1 MSFIFNS
8 VDRFVAGTVG
18 QPGERAF
25 FIQARKGARLT
36 TISLEKAQV
45 SALTQ
50 RLEVVL
56 NDLHRNDFSLRATT
70 LPVDDGPLD
79 TPIEPEFE
87 VGAISLSWDQSDL
100 TMNLELFEI
109 TNGED
114 DANLSLKVRLDIA
127 TCDAFI
133 KRTKA
138 LLNAGRLTCPFCGL
152 PIDPQAH
159 LCPRANGYRR

>member
-36 TISLEKAQV
+36 TVSLEKAQL

-50 RLEVVL
+50 RLEIVL
-56 NDLHRNDFSLRATT
+56 NDLRKADFSLRITA
-70 LPVDDGPLD
+70 LPIDDGPLEV
-79 TPIEPEFE
+79 PIESEFE
-87 VGAISLSWDQSDL
+87 IGAISLSWDQSAT
-100 TMNLELFEI
+100 TMNIELFEL
-109 TNGED
+109 TTED
-114 DANLSLKVRLDIA
+114 SEAEASLRVQLDISM
-127 TCDAFI
+127 CDAFI
-133 KRTKA
+133 KRSKS
-138 LLNAGRLTCPFCGL
+138 LIHAGRPSCPLCGL